1 METVYDVMQLLKRFG
16 TFVYT
21 KNRIGDLQLMEMD
34 LVELYK
40 AGLIETREFQS
51 ARHILKTEV
60 VKLEKEKN
68 LDLK

>member
-40 AGLIETREFQS
+40 GGLIEAREFQS
-51 ARHILKTEV
+51 ARHILRTEI
-60 VKLEKEKN
+60 VKLEKEITSK
-68 LDLK
+68 

>member
-21 KNRIGDLQLMEMD
+21 KNRVGDLQLMEID

-40 AGLIETREFQS
+40 GGLIEAQDFQF
-51 ARHILKTEV
+51 ARHILRTETK
-60 VKLEKEKN
+60 KLESQRYS
-68 LDLK
+68 

>member
-1 METVYDVMQLLKRFG
+1 METVYDVMQFLKRFG

-40 AGLIETREFQS
+40 GGIIESQEFQS
-51 ARHILKTEV
+51 ARHILRMEELR
-60 VKLEKEKN
+60 LEKEAKMK
-68 LDLK
+68 D